1 MGSANNAIVMQEP
14 AKQRKANAIYRY
26 EKCGYKLKL
35 KLESINMPYS
45 TANYLKRESESST
58 SINP

>member
-1 MGSANNAIVMQEP
+1 MQEP